1 MKILIVS
8 QYFWPEDF
16 RINET
21 ISFFKKRNHEV
32 TVLTGKPNYPEGKI
46 FKDFRDCPDDYKF
59 YKGAQII
66 RLPIIS
72 RGKTKF
78 KLVLNYLSFIL
89 LGSFAGITSLRKK
102 KFDVIF
108 VYEPSPI
115 TVGIPAIFISKL
127 SKTPIVFWA
136 LDLWPETLEALGII
150 KSRFIIGIF
159 KKLANFIYN
168 NCALVLCQSRS
179 FVENI
184 SGYLEDKSKAKYFPS
199 WSEDIVVD
207 ENTKK
212 ASEISDDPYS
222 FKIIFAGNLAE
233 AQDLDTVLSAIEIAK
248 DDNKLIWYFIGD
260 GRSSNWLKK
269 EIENRSLN
277 KQVKVLGR
285 YPASRMPSFF
295 SHADALLVSLKK
307 SKAFSMVIPAKIQT
321 YLKSGIPLIGVLDGD
336 GRKVIDESNAGI
348 TCKAGDHLALA
359 KIFQEINKLPKETLK
374 IMGDNGK
381 IYAKQYFDKESQL
394 LELENLFHEAS
405 KT

>member
-89 LGSFAGITSLRKK
+89 LGSLAGITFLRKK

-127 SKTPIVFWA
+127 SNTPIVFWA

-159 KKLANFIYN
+159 
-168 NCALVLCQSRS
+168 
-179 FVENI
+179 
-184 SGYLEDKSKAKYFPS
+184 LE
-199 WSEDIVVD
+199 
-207 ENTKK
+207 
-212 ASEISDDPYS
+212 
-222 FKIIFAGNLAE
+222 KI
-233 AQDLDTVLSAIEIAK
+233 T
-248 DDNKLIWYFIGD
+248 
-260 GRSSNWLKK
+260 
-269 EIENRSLN
+269 
-277 KQVKVLGR
+277 
-285 YPASRMPSFF
+285 
-295 SHADALLVSLKK
+295 
-307 SKAFSMVIPAKIQT
+307 IQ
-321 YLKSGIPLIGVLDGD
+321 
-336 GRKVIDESNAGI
+336 
-348 TCKAGDHLALA
+348 
-359 KIFQEINKLPKETLK
+359 
-374 IMGDNGK
+374 
-381 IYAKQYFDKESQL
+381 
-394 LELENLFHEAS
+394 
-405 KT
+405 